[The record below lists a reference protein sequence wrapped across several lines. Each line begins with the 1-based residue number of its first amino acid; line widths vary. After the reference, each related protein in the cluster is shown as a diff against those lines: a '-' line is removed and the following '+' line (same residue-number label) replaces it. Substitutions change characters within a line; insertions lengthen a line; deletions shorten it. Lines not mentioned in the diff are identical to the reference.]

1 MTMSDKF
8 LQTRDTEE
16 FSDPLQDYD
25 PKTYSDPLAKALADQ
40 TVAAIQTTPVATVT
54 PDTPVHAAVEKL
66 AGLQVSCLLV
76 VKDGKLVGVFSDRD
90 VLERVALEYDR
101 VKDRPVGELMTTDPV
116 YAYEA
121 DSAAAALS
129 IMAVSGFRHVPV
141 TDIEQR
147 VVGIVSPQRVAEFLR
162 RQVLN

>member
-1 MTMSDKF
+1 MTMSDRFTPTKA
-8 LQTRDTEE
+8 TDE
-16 FSDPLQDYD
+16 FVDPLQNYD
-25 PKTYSDPLAKALADQ
+25 PKKYNDPLEKALAEE

-54 PDTPVHAAVEKL
+54 PDTPVHSAIRTL
-66 AGLQVSCLLV
+66 AGLKVSCLLV
-76 VKDGKLVGVFSDRD
+76 VDDGKLVGVFSDRD
-90 VLERVALEYDR
+90 VLERVALEYDY
-101 VKDRPVGELMTTDPV
+101 VKDHRVGELMTTNPV
-116 YAYEA
+116 FVYLS

-141 TDIEQR
+141 TDIEQK

>member
-1 MTMSDKF
+1 MTMSDKS
-8 LQTRDTEE
+8 LQTRDAEE
-16 FSDPLQDYD
+16 FSDPLQNYD
-25 PKTYSDPLAKALADQ
+25 PKTYKDPLEKALAEEA
-40 TVAAIQTTPVATVT
+40 VAAIQTTPVATVT
-54 PDTPVHAAVEKL
+54 PDTPVHSAVEKL

-76 VKDGKLVGVFSDRD
+76 VKDGQLVGVFSDRD
-90 VLERVALEYDR
+90 VLERVALEYNQ
-101 VKDRPVGELMTTDPV
+101 VKDRPVSELMTTNPV
-116 YAYEA
+116 YVYEA

-147 VVGIVSPQRVAEFLR
+147 VVGIVSPHRVAQFLR

>member
-1 MTMSDKF
+1 V
-8 LQTRDTEE
+8 
-16 FSDPLQDYD
+16 
-25 PKTYSDPLAKALADQ
+25 KALADL
-40 TVAAIQTTPVATVT
+40 
-54 PDTPVHAAVEKL
+54 E
-66 AGLQVSCLLV
+66 VSCLLV
-76 VKDGKLVGVFSDRD
+76 AKDGKLVGVFSDRD
-90 VLERVALEYDR
+90 VLDRVALEYDQ

-141 TDIEQR
+141 TDINQN

-162 RQVLN
+162 KQVLK